1 MKKII
6 SLLLCIVVLFCLVSC
21 NKNKEKYE
29 PKAKVNYSTEEETF
43 FSYTNY
49 GSYKHIE
56 EGTCYIDKVNV
67 NSTANNTVSIK
78 VDVNVDIEEYESSSK
93 FGIAI
98 EVQLLD
104 QNNNVVK
111 TLYAKVPHNECGKYA
126 HCRTS
131 VYFFNIPD
139 EEVTYTVLINE

>member
-1 MKKII
+1 MKKLI
-6 SLLLCIVVLFCLVSC
+6 SLLLCIGVLFCLGSC

-29 PKAKVNYSTEEETF
+29 PKVKVNYSTEEETF
-43 FSYTNY
+43 FSYSNNVA
-49 GSYKHIE
+49 YKHME
-56 EGTCYIDKVNV
+56 EGTCYIDKVEV
-67 NSTANNTVSIK
+67 KSTANNTVSIE
-78 VDVNVDIEEYESSSK
+78 VVVNVDIEEYESSNRW
-93 FGIAI
+93 GISI